1 MKLGVCY
8 YPEHWPHDRWPI
20 DAQMMR
26 DAGLTYVRIAEFAW
40 QLMEPAEGQFA
51 WEWLDEAIATL
62 ADAGL
67 QVVLG
72 TPTAAPPAWLTHDYP
87 DVLPVDAQGRTRN
100 SGTRR
105 HYCPTS
111 PTYRRYSERIVRAMA
126 ERYGAH
132 PAVVGWQ
139 IDNEFGCHDT
149 GRCYCDQCA
158 AAFRVWLQRKYGTLD
173 ALNEAWGAVFWSQSY
188 GRWEEIRLPNLTPTG
203 ANPSHVLDYYRFASE
218 TTVAYQ
224 QLQVDLLRRHAAG
237 QFVTTNTLGDYE
249 DLDYHA
255 LARPLDFVTWD
266 SYPTGHA
273 EHQGEALYRPE
284 APGSTFAY
292 DVGDPYV
299 TGFCHVKARGYKQ
312 APYWVMEQQCGPINW
327 SRFNTAVRPGAVRL
341 WTWHAL
347 AEGADAVIYFR
358 WRAVRFAFE
367 QYHSGLLHHDASP
380 ATGYRELLTMRD
392 ERDLM
397 AAVAS
402 CPPTAEVALL
412 LDYDDLW
419 AIQIQPHR
427 ADFGHQRH
435 LFLYYR
441 ALAKLGI
448 PADIIPSDADL
459 SRYKL
464 IIAPSAFLADGALA
478 QRLAAY
484 ANSGGT
490 VLLGVRSGFK
500 TSTNLVTDQ
509 PLPGVLCDLVAVTVT
524 DWGSLLP
531 GVGCGL
537 ETGLPGLAG
546 PAEFWIEALLPE
558 SGTTILVR
566 YADGPFAGAA
576 AFTEHTVGGGRAL
589 YLGWYPTEAQAS
601 AIVSHLA
608 GRTGVVRVADDVP
621 AGVVA
626 ARRGPYRLLLN
637 FTEGPQVVRIA
648 GTAIEIGPRD
658 VQVLHY

>member
-8 YPEHWPHDRWPI
+8 YPEHWPHDRWSI

-40 QLMEPAEGQFA
+40 QPLEPAEGRFA
-51 WEWLDEAIATL
+51 WDWLDEAIATL

-87 DVLPVDAQGRTRN
+87 DVLPVDAQGRLRN

-111 PTYRRYSERIVRAMA
+111 PIYRRHSERIVRAMA

-132 PAVVGWQ
+132 PAVAGWQ

-149 GRCYCDQCA
+149 VRCYCDQCA
-158 AAFRVWLQRKYGTLD
+158 AAFQGWLQRKYGTLD

-218 TTVAYQ
+218 MTVAYQ
-224 QLQVDLLRRHAAG
+224 QLQVDLLRRYAAG
-237 QFVTTNTLGDYE
+237 QFVTTNALGDYE

-255 LARPLDFVTWD
+255 LARPLDFMTWD

-284 APGSTFAY
+284 KSGCTFAY

-299 TGFCHVKARGYKQ
+299 TGFCHAKVRGYKQ
-312 APYWVMEQQCGPINW
+312 APFWVMEQQCGPINW
-327 SRFNTAVRPGAVRL
+327 SCFNTAVRPGVMRL

-347 AEGADAVIYFR
+347 AEGAEAVVYFR

-367 QYHSGLLHHDASP
+367 QYHSGLLHHDATS
-380 ATGYRELLTMRD
+380 ATGYRELLAMRD

-397 AAVAS
+397 AAVSSYA
-402 CPPTAEVALL
+402 PAAEVALL

-427 ADFGHQRH
+427 ADFSHQRH
-435 LFLYYR
+435 LFLFYR

-448 PADIIPSDADL
+448 PTDVVPSTADL
-459 SRYKL
+459 SRYKVVVV
-464 IIAPSAFLADGALA
+464 PSAFLADDALV
-478 QRLAAY
+478 QRLTTY
-484 ANSGGT
+484 ARSGGT
-490 VLLGVRSGFK
+490 VLFGVRSGFK
-500 TSTNLVTDQ
+500 TLSNLVTDQ
-509 PLPGVLCDLVAVTVT
+509 PLPGVLRDLVAVTVT
-524 DWGSLLP
+524 DWASVPP
-531 GVGCGL
+531 GVGCDL
-537 ETGLPGLAG
+537 ETDLPSLRG
-546 PAEFWIEALLPE
+546 PATFWAEALAPE
-558 SGTTILVR
+558 LDAAVLAR
-566 YADGPFAGAA
+566 YTGGPFAGAA
-576 AFTEHTVGGGRAL
+576 ALTECKVGDGRAL

-608 GRTGVVRVADDVP
+608 GGSGVARLVDDLP
-621 AGVVA
+621 AGVMV
-626 ARRGPYRLLLN
+626 ARRGPYTLLLN
-637 FTEGPQVVRIA
+637 FTDEPQ
-648 GTAIEIGPRD
+648 TAHVTNAVIEIGPRD
-658 VQVLHY
+658 VRVLCY

>member
-8 YPEHWPHDRWPI
+8 YPEHWPSERWPI

-26 DAGLTYVRIAEFAW
+26 DVGLTYVRIAEFAW

-51 WEWLDEAIATL
+51 WDWLDEAITTL
-62 ADAGL
+62 AGTGL

-72 TPTAAPPAWLTHDYP
+72 TPTAAPPAWLTHNYP

-111 PTYRRYSERIVRAMA
+111 PTYRRHSERIVRAMA

-149 GRCYCDQCA
+149 LRCYCDQCA
-158 AAFRVWLQRKYGTLD
+158 GAFRQWLRRKYGTLD

-237 QFVTTNTLGDYE
+237 QFVTTNALGDYE
-249 DLDYHA
+249 DLNYQA
-255 LARPLDFVTWD
+255 LAQPLDFVTWD

-273 EHQGEALYRPE
+273 EHQGEAFYRPE
-284 APGSTFAY
+284 APGCTFAY

-347 AEGADAVIYFR
+347 AEGADAVVYFR

-367 QYHSGLLHHDASP
+367 QYHSGLLHHDATA
-380 ATGYRELLTMRD
+380 ATGYRELQAMRG
-392 ERDLM
+392 ERELM
-397 AAVAS
+397 ADVAS
-402 CPPTAEVALL
+402 YAPAAEVALL
-412 LDYDDLW
+412 LSYDDLW

-427 ADFGHQRH
+427 ADFNHQRH

-448 PADIIPSDADL
+448 PVDIVPPDADL

-464 IIAPSAFLADGALA
+464 VIAPSAFLADGVLA
-478 QRLAAY
+478 QRLAEY
-484 ANSGGT
+484 AQSGGT
-490 VLLGVRSGFK
+490 VLFDVRSGFK
-500 TSTNLVTDQ
+500 TPSNLVTDQ
-509 PLPGVLCDLVAVTVT
+509 PLPGVLRDLVAATVT
-524 DWGSLLP
+524 DWASLPP
-531 GVGCGL
+531 GVGCDL
-537 ETGLPGLAG
+537 ATDLPGLAG
-546 PAEFWIEALLPE
+546 PAAFWIEALAPE
-558 SGTTILVR
+558 PRTATLAR
-566 YADGPFAGAA
+566 YTDGPFAGAA
-576 AFTEHTVGGGRAL
+576 ALTECQAGAGWAA

-601 AIVSHLA
+601 AIMRRLA
-608 GRTGVVRVADDVP
+608 DRAGVARLADDLP
-621 AGVVA
+621 AGVIA
-626 ARRGPYRLLLN
+626 LQRGPYTLLLN
-637 FTEGPQVVRIA
+637 FTDEPQ
-648 GTAIEIGPRD
+648 TARVANVAVEIGPRD
-658 VQVLHY
+658 LRVVRY